1 MAQARIYEFST
12 GITLERQNGQWVSK
26 GFTVGEYM
34 NKTIPNIPQCV
45 ETAIRNKWFEV
56 STSSRNSD
64 PTIVGRVVL
73 KDKAQGGMDW
83 SVVAIVTTGIDD
95 NQRHTD
101 LYRYFL
107 CEGAD
112 SLWKI
117 ATYLE
122 DYRREDG
129 QFPVHKLG
137 ERNRTQPIDHNCVKQ
152 EYSLPGELQNFL
164 NNSQTPSLLRPE
176 SKYDLNLIN
185 AMAEYKAKVMNYQL
199 ISWAWNV
206 EALEYPAY
214 FLVIQAANQSAYN
227 SLNNMRQFQASQP
240 RPALGSGVDMAGIE
254 SAIKGLIGGGN
265 IKPEWIQT
273 IVQAKQQNQL
283 TQEQWEKIFN
293 DLGANS
299 RSFSANIVR
308 LLTLRAIILPKTL
321 PHYLQYLDIQK
332 PDQNPNQQQQISL
345 EFQSQIHSYRN
356 LLDSFLSEGAISVAD
371 LIGYHR
377 RMDYVPAVAWLFDGG
392 QPGLWLKY
400 QEYFVSKVQEYFK
413 RLYSPRKEYAPL
425 EKLFKE
431 WGYQLYISS
440 HLRKIANQTSQEMLS
455 KPENMTLTEW
465 LSANSLELIVQF
477 SFMVIFLSFV
487 EDLSAKLYILIFAII
502 SGLFRIFLSKKE
514 HYDLAEKIILGIISF
529 ISIIA
534 ITFVS
539 NQLIPR
545 VAEWANQKKIAEEK
559 SAEEKDQGSN
569 NKPPTVTGPTNEVKN
584 STPNSSPSN
593 TSTSN
598 GAEMA
603 VPLSPPFAK
612 MTPQEKEDAIKEFAE
627 TRNAIK
633 KIVDDLAKELPI
645 IEGLTDQKDQEAR
658 KNIVIAALQETL
670 GMGIDI
676 QQYEKVIENAGS
688 DDQQRD
694 NWIKAIY
701 SYQKKQLNWG
711 QGFGYIEEGKDSE
724 KALKANIK
732 NNPLFTFGSRT
743 RVALNQIVNELKKP
757 TGTSPTETEI
767 INQIT
772 TALNV
777 TDLNYTAAAKEG
789 NLPEINK
796 LIKAIKQYQSK
807 NNIGS
812 DGIIDINPNGATY
825 NKLKEEV
832 EKLLNPSGQ

>member
-1 MAQARIYEFST
+1 MAVEYIHEFST
-12 GITLERQNGQWVSK
+12 GITLERQNGQLVSK

-34 NKTIPNIPQCV
+34 NRTMEKIPQCV
-45 ETAIRNKWFEV
+45 ERAIANKLFEV
-56 STSSRNSD
+56 SKNSQSPE

-73 KDKAQGGMDW
+73 GDKAQEELDW
-83 SVVAIVTTGIDD
+83 SVVAIVATGKD
-95 NQRHTD
+95 NYQRQTD

-107 CEGAD
+107 CEGAK

-122 DYRREDG
+122 DYRRQYG

-164 NNSQTPSLLRPE
+164 NSSQTPSLLRPE

-185 AMAEYKAKVMNYQL
+185 AMAEYKAKVVNSQL

-206 EALEYPAY
+206 EAIEYPAY
-214 FLVIQAANQSAYN
+214 FLVIQAANQSAYD

-240 RPALGSGVDMAGIE
+240 RPASGSGVDMAGIE
-254 SAIKGLIGGGN
+254 SSIKGLIGGGN

-283 TQEQWEKIFN
+283 TEEQWEKIFN

-345 EFQSQIHSYRN
+345 EFQSQIRSYRN

-392 QPGLWLKY
+392 QPGLWLKH
-400 QEYFVSKVQEYFK
+400 QEYFVSKVQEHFK
-413 RLYSPRKEYAPL
+413 RFYSTRKEYASL

-477 SFMVIFLSFV
+477 SFLVIFLIFV
-487 EDLSAKLYILIFAII
+487 EDLSAKLYILMFAII

-534 ITFVS
+534 ITLVS
-539 NQLIPR
+539 QNLIPR

-559 SAEEKDQGSN
+559 SAEEKDPGSN
-569 NKPPTVTGPTNEVKN
+569 NKPPTVTGPTNGATN
-584 STPNSSPSN
+584 STANSSPSDPPKP
-593 TSTSN
+593 SEPEIAASS
-598 GAEMA
+598 GPQA
-603 VPLSPPFAK
+603 VRIPEPDK
-612 MTPQEKEDAIKEFAE
+612 QQAISKFAE
-627 TRNAIK
+627 TRQAIEQ
-633 KIVDDLAKELPI
+633 IVNELKGQLNSASQLPI
-645 IEGLTDQKDQEAR
+645 DEKVSKE
-658 KNIVIAALQETL
+658 IVIAALQETL
-670 GMGIDI
+670 GMDIDI
-676 QQYEKVIENAGS
+676 QQYENVIENAGS
-688 DDQQRD
+688 DVQQGD
-694 NWIKAIY
+694 KWIEAIY
-701 SYQKKQLNWG
+701 LYQKDKLNWENPL
-711 QGFGYIEEGKDSE
+711 GYILPSVRTTTD
-724 KALKANIK
+724 ALKQDITKNPIFQFPTRTKVALEEIVKENNQNNQTVPKIKKVLNVPNLNYAGAIQGDPGEIK
-732 NNPLFTFGSRT
+732 NL
-743 RVALNQIVNELKKP
+743 VE
-757 TGTSPTETEI
+757 
-767 INQIT
+767 
-772 TALNV
+772 
-777 TDLNYTAAAKEG
+777 
-789 NLPEINK
+789 
-796 LIKAIKQYQSK
+796 AIKRYQDPANPSQA
-807 NNIGS
+807 
-812 DGIIDINPNGATY
+812 DGIIDPDKDTY
-825 NKLKEEV
+825 KKLKNEV
-832 EKLLNPSGQ
+832 EQLLNPSGQ

>member
-1 MAQARIYEFST
+1 M
-12 GITLERQNGQWVSK
+12 
-26 GFTVGEYM
+26 
-34 NKTIPNIPQCV
+34 
-45 ETAIRNKWFEV
+45 
-56 STSSRNSD
+56 
-64 PTIVGRVVL
+64 
-73 KDKAQGGMDW
+73 
-83 SVVAIVTTGIDD
+83 
-95 NQRHTD
+95 
-101 LYRYFL
+101 
-107 CEGAD
+107 
-112 SLWKI
+112 
-117 ATYLE
+117 
-122 DYRREDG
+122 
-129 QFPVHKLG
+129 
-137 ERNRTQPIDHNCVKQ
+137 
-152 EYSLPGELQNFL
+152 
-164 NNSQTPSLLRPE
+164 
-176 SKYDLNLIN
+176 
-185 AMAEYKAKVMNYQL
+185 
-199 ISWAWNV
+199 
-206 EALEYPAY
+206 
-214 FLVIQAANQSAYN
+214 
-227 SLNNMRQFQASQP
+227 
-240 RPALGSGVDMAGIE
+240 
-254 SAIKGLIGGGN
+254 
-265 IKPEWIQT
+265 
-273 IVQAKQQNQL
+273 QAKQQNQL
-283 TQEQWEKIFN
+283 TQEQLEKIFE

-299 RSFSANIVR
+299 GSVSANIVR

-321 PHYLQYLDIQK
+321 PDYLQYLDIQK

-345 EFQSQIHSYRN
+345 EFQSQIRSYRN

-371 LIGYHR
+371 LIGHYR
-377 RMDYVPAVAWLFDGG
+377 RMEYVPAVAWLFDDS

-400 QEYFVSKVQEYFK
+400 KAIFVSKVQEYFK

-455 KPENMTLTEW
+455 KQENMTLTEW

-477 SFMVIFLSFV
+477 SFLVIFLIFV
-487 EDLSAKLYILIFAII
+487 EDLSAKLYILMFAII

-539 NQLIPR
+539 QTLIPR

-559 SAEEKDQGSN
+559 SAEEKDPGSN
-569 NKPPTVTGPTNEVKN
+569 NKPPTVTGPTNGATN
-584 STPNSSPSN
+584 STANSSPSDPPK
-593 TSTSN
+593 SN
-598 GAEMA
+598 EPQMA
-603 VPLSPPFAK
+603 VPLSPPVVSMTAK
-612 MTPQEKEDAIKEFAE
+612 EKDDAIENFAQ

-676 QQYEKVIENAGS
+676 QQYEKVIENPGS

-694 NWIKAIY
+694 NWIEAIY

-767 INQIT
+767 INQIK

-796 LIKAIKQYQSK
+796 LVEAIKQYQTD
-807 NNIGS
+807 NNLVS
-812 DGIIDINPNGATY
+812 DGIIDLNQKTY
-825 NKLKEEV
+825 KQLKEEV